1 MVMEGGQ
8 SNLRNGTPETLQPVG
23 PRYASV
29 FGRSLQRPKGS
40 GDEASI
46 AARLRTIL
54 NGKGKKFSG
63 QFRTD
68 AFILVLEE
76 YVGMIPWLR

>member
-1 MVMEGGQ
+1 VDERPIKLTEQ
-8 SNLRNGTPETLQPVG
+8 LKLSHRSD
-23 PRYASV
+23 RYASV
-29 FGRSLQRPKGS
+29 FGRSLPRPKGS

-46 AARLRTIL
+46 AARLGTIL
-54 NGKGKKFSG
+54 NRKGKKFSG

>member
-1 MVMEGGQ
+1 MDERPIKLTEQ
-8 SNLRNGTPETLQPVG
+8 LKLSNRSD
-23 PRYASV
+23 RYASV
-29 FGRSLQRPKGS
+29 FGRSLPRPKGS

-54 NGKGKKFSG
+54 NGKGEKFSG
-63 QFRTD
+63 QLRTD

-76 YVGMIPWLR
+76 YVGMIPGLR